1 MNIYDVLLKQG
12 KLSKETFREA
22 LTERGYGEDIIVTW
36 VDAIDE

>member
-22 LTERGYGEDIIVTW
+22 LIEKGYSEEVTKTW